1 VSEPLDWASAR
12 VDSFRKQ
19 FRTEGSMLGSIIHEV
34 RAQSGKKIA
43 DADAMVAEAK
53 QIKQSIGC

>member
-1 VSEPLDWASAR
+1 
-12 VDSFRKQ
+12 
-19 FRTEGSMLGSIIHEV
+19 MLGSIIHEV

>member
-1 VSEPLDWASAR
+1 
-12 VDSFRKQ
+12 
-19 FRTEGSMLGSIIHEV
+19 MLGSIIHEV
-34 RAQSGKKIA
+34 RAQAGKKIPIA

>member
-1 VSEPLDWASAR
+1 
-12 VDSFRKQ
+12 
-19 FRTEGSMLGSIIHEV
+19 MLGSFIHEV
-34 RAQSGKKIA
+34 RAQSGKKIPIA